1 MPQVKRIPEDPKLF
15 EQLLLTR
22 AIAVIAGQPESV
34 QLPSR
39 ECVQSL
45 LTDDEIETAI
55 DNAAS
60 SAGEF
65 VQRVKEDA
73 PMLSEASG
81 YDLAVDTIR
90 DAVQEWRARSFSQRV
105 PVSRMQLVQLAVG
118 QNTAWRAFSRPASGR
133 FSPVSTLAHKHQSL
147 FRSKT
152 GELRHLNQWAGYG
165 KGQVI
170 VSNIIF
176 VSPMV

>member
-1 MPQVKRIPEDPKLF
+1 MPQVKRIPEDATLF

-45 LTDDEIETAI
+45 LTADEIETAI

-73 PMLSEASG
+73 PTLSEASG

-90 DAVQEWRARSFSQRV
+90 DAVQEWWEQ
-105 PVSRMQLVQLAVG
+105 
-118 QNTAWRAFSRPASGR
+118 
-133 FSPVSTLAHKHQSL
+133 
-147 FRSKT
+147 
-152 GELRHLNQWAGYG
+152 
-165 KGQVI
+165 
-170 VSNIIF
+170 
-176 VSPMV
+176 